1 MGMQARQAAHV
12 YANVGL
18 QTGAMSA
25 SPHQLIV
32 MLFDGARA
40 ALKKARRAIEQ
51 QDLAGKGQA
60 LSKAID
66 IIERGLAAALDYER
80 GGELARQLGA
90 LYDYMVRTL
99 MRANLHSDAALIT
112 EVETLLDTIGSAW
125 RQIGKAVPA

>member
-1 MGMQARQAAHV
+1 
-12 YANVGL
+12 
-18 QTGAMSA
+18 
-25 SPHQLIV
+25 
-32 MLFDGARA
+32 
-40 ALKKARRAIEQ
+40 
-51 QDLAGKGQA
+51 
-60 LSKAID
+60 
-66 IIERGLAAALDYER
+66 LAAALDYER